1 MVLLLYYPLHK
12 IRRLGQA
19 GYDCVYLEAPHLL
32 PMNSNVEIDGE
43 VVQITNG
50 QRENAK
56 AWFVY
61 SKTDYADA
69 SMALKEVPMEYI
81 GLDVSIEKVK
91 ECLMQCEDE
100 FCAVLGFSQGAT
112 FGHILS
118 QLASTAKQKTSND
131 NNNSEVQCPFSKIQ
145 CAILISG
152 FPSMHN
158 GTIPYELTPHEN
170 INEHN
175 NDNKLHLNSLHIWGE
190 NDTSVPKIYGEKLSN
205 CFIDPEIYVHE
216 KSHYI
221 PHNKPLIESV
231 ITFLQSCSSETCEQ
245 E

>member
-1 MVLLLYYPLHK
+1 MFMNLWVLYYPLHEK
-12 IRRLGQA
+12 RRLVQA

-32 PMNSNVEIDGE
+32 PMTSNVEIDGE

-69 SMALKEVPMEYI
+69 SMALKEVPMEYV

-91 ECLMQCEDE
+91 ECLMQCESS
-100 FCAVLGFSQGAT
+100 CAILGFSQGAT
-112 FGHILS
+112 FCHILS
-118 QLASTAKQKTSND
+118 QVACTAKQKT
-131 NNNSEVQCPFSKIQ
+131 QCPFSKIQ
-145 CAILISG
+145 SAILISG

-158 GTIPYELTPHEN
+158 GTIPYLTTHKN
-170 INEHN
+170 RNESN
-175 NDNKLHLNSLHIWGE
+175 NNNKLHLNSLHIWGE
-190 NDTSVPKIYGEKLSN
+190 LDTSVPKIYGEKLSR
-205 CFIDPEIYVHE
+205 CFVNPEIYVHE

-231 ITFLQSCSSETCEQ
+231 ITFLQSCSSETSEQ

>member
-32 PMNSNVEIDGE
+32 PMTSNVAIDGE

-118 QLASTAKQKTSND
+118 QLASTAKQKTSHDN

-152 FPSMHN
+152 FQSMHN
-158 GTIPYELTPHEN
+158 GTISYL
-170 INEHN
+170 N
-175 NDNKLHLNSLHIWGE
+175 NDNKLHLKSLHIWGE

-205 CFIDPEIYVHE
+205 CFINPEIYVHE

-231 ITFLQSCSSETCEQ
+231 ITFLQSCSSET
-245 E
+245 

>member
-32 PMNSNVEIDGE
+32 PMTSNVAIDGE

-50 QRENAK
+50 RRENAK

-118 QLASTAKQKTSND
+118 QLASTAKQKTSHDNND
-131 NNNSEVQCPFSKIQ
+131 NNSEVQCPFSKIQ
-145 CAILISG
+145 CSILISG

-158 GTIPYELTPHEN
+158 GTISYL
-170 INEHN
+170 N
-175 NDNKLHLNSLHIWGE
+175 NDNKLQLNSLHIWGE
-190 NDTSVPKIYGEKLSN
+190 NDTSVPKITERNYPTALSTQKYM
-205 CFIDPEIYVHE
+205 FMRR
-216 KSHYI
+216 
-221 PHNKPLIESV
+221 V
-231 ITFLQSCSSETCEQ
+231 ITCHTTNL
-245 E
+245 